1 MVSDLEEQLKR
12 LSSFETDPESRFL
25 FSVLAA
31 LYKTERVLMFYCVA
45 PERRTKVDLKPYVGA
60 LSALCR
66 EHGKNLE
73 GVAEFQ
79 SMQRLLD
86 RQPERDVKPDEFVEG
101 FESVK
106 RFSQWLLATFRE
118 ACGPACAHPEKNL
131 NSLCE
136 RCHANATVHTSIV
149 SASGIEWHEFC
160 ESCHREI
167 KQEETD
173 GGTNH

>member
-1 MVSDLEEQLKR
+1 MLGHCPRCAREQ
-12 LSSFETDPESRFL
+12 
-25 FSVLAA
+25 
-31 LYKTERVLMFYCVA
+31 
-45 PERRTKVDLKPYVGA
+45 
-60 LSALCR
+60 
-66 EHGKNLE
+66 GKNLE

-79 SMQRLLD
+79 SIQRLLD

-106 RFSQWLLATFRE
+106 RFSQWLLAAFRE

-160 ESCHREI
+160 QSCYYEVEQ
-167 KQEETD
+167 KN
-173 GGTNH
+173 G